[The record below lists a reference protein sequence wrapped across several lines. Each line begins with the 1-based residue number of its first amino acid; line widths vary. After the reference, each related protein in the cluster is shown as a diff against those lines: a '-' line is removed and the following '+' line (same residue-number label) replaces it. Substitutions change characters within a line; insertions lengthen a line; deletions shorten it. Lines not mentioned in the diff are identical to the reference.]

1 MKTRRGV
8 RTRLVAT
15 FIILIAGT
23 VIILGVGAYLFVSSS
38 LRAQL
43 VEDAVDRTT
52 FNLAVLATAW
62 LDGDP
67 TVAEYEASPLANA
80 LALRGDIDVYVDFGD
95 GDPFLSRPSFL
106 GTPDLVSSDLAAI
119 VARGNIGHEWIEVDG
134 RPFLVTAGRRP
145 PAGPDFFFFY
155 PADDIE
161 SGLERLRQALL
172 GGGFVLVL
180 LGAGAG
186 NWAAR
191 QVLRPVRQ
199 ASEAALEMAGGDL
212 TVRLDISSGDEFGAW
227 AEAFN
232 RMAGSLEETISRLED
247 ARGRERRFVADV
259 SHELRTPL
267 TGLVNEAALVKAHLE
282 NLPGDGRRIAELLV
296 NDVARMRRLV
306 DDLLE
311 ISRLESGPQEI
322 HPERIDLREFL
333 RAVIADRLPSARLL
347 GSTGKAIVEVDR
359 RRLERIVG
367 NLLDNARVHAAGREV
382 EVSAEMETDNLVVV
396 VADRGPGVDPTDLDR
411 LFGRFAVGDTSR
423 SGSGS
428 GLGLAIARQHAEQMG
443 GTLRAANRPAGGL
456 NFELHLPTHP
466 DGYPNL
472 TPDRS

>member
-1 MKTRRGV
+1 VKTQRGV

-15 FIILIAGT
+15 FIVLIAGT
-23 VIILGVGAYLFVSSS
+23 VVILGVGAYLFVSSS
-38 LRAQL
+38 LRGQL
-43 VEDAVDRTT
+43 VDDAVDRTT

-67 TVAEYEASPLANA
+67 TAAEYEASPLANA

-95 GDPFLSRPSFL
+95 GDPFLSRPPFL
-106 GTPDLVSSDLAAI
+106 STPDLVSSDLAAI

-155 PADDIE
+155 PSDDIE

-172 GGGFVLVL
+172 AGGLVLIL
-180 LGAGAG
+180 LGAVAG

-212 TVRLDISSGDEFGAW
+212 TVRLDFSSGDEFGAW

-247 ARGRERRFVADV
+247 ARARERRFVADV

-296 NDVARMRRLV
+296 NDVTRMRRLV

-311 ISRLESGPQEI
+311 ISRLESGPQET

-347 GSTGKAIVEVDR
+347 GGMETMPVDVDR
-359 RRLERIVG
+359 RRLERIIG
-367 NLLDNARVHAAGREV
+367 NLLDNARVHAGGREV
-382 EVSAEMETDNLVVV
+382 EVSAEQEPGTIIIV
-396 VADRGPGVDPTDLDR
+396 VADRGPGVDPADLQR
-411 LFGRFAVGDTSR
+411 LFEPFAVGDKSR
-423 SGSGS
+423 SGSGT
-428 GLGLAIARQHAEQMG
+428 GLGLAIAHQHATQMG
-443 GTLRAANRPAGGL
+443 GTLRGAARPGGGL
-456 NFELHLPTHP
+456 TFELWIPV
-466 DGYPNL
+466 
-472 TPDRS
+472 

>member
-1 MKTRRGV
+1 VKTRRGV

-15 FIILIAGT
+15 FILLIAGT
-23 VIILGVGAYLFVSSS
+23 VVILGVGAYLFVSSS
-38 LRAQL
+38 LRGQL
-43 VEDAVDRTT
+43 VEDAVERTN
-52 FNLAVLATAW
+52 FNLAVLATEW

-67 TVAEYEASPLANA
+67 TAAEYEASPLADA

-95 GDPFLSRPSFL
+95 GDPFLSRPVFL
-106 GTPDLVSSDLAAI
+106 STPDLVSSDLAAI

-145 PAGPDFFFFY
+145 PSGPNFFFFH
-155 PADDIE
+155 PADNIE
-161 SGLERLRQALL
+161 NGLERLRQALL
-172 GGGFVLVL
+172 AGGLVLIL

-199 ASEAALEMAGGDL
+199 ASEAALEIAGGDF

-227 AEAFN
+227 ADAFN
-232 RMAGSLEETISRLED
+232 RMAGSLEETINRLED
-247 ARGRERRFVADV
+247 ARARERRFVADV

-296 NDVARMRRLV
+296 KDVARMRSLV

-311 ISRLESGPQEI
+311 ISRLEAGPQET

-333 RAVIADRLPSARLL
+333 KAVIADRLPAARLL
-347 GSTGKAIVEVDR
+347 GGMNEMPVEVDR
-359 RRLERIVG
+359 RRLERIIG
-367 NLLDNARVHAAGREV
+367 NLLDNARVHAAGRDV
-382 EVSAEMETDNLVVV
+382 EVSAEQEPGTIVIV
-396 VADRGPGVDPTDLDR
+396 VADRGPGVDPADLER
-411 LFGRFAVGDTSR
+411 LFEPFAVGDKSR
-423 SGSGS
+423 SGSGT
-428 GLGLAIARQHAEQMG
+428 GLGLAIAHQHATQMG
-443 GTLRAANRPAGGL
+443 GTLRGAARSGGGL
-456 NFELHLPTHP
+456 TFELRIPV
-466 DGYPNL
+466 
-472 TPDRS
+472 

>member
-1 MKTRRGV
+1 MRTRRSV

-23 VIILGVGAYLFVSSS
+23 VIILGVGSYLFVRNS
-38 LRAQL
+38 LRGQL
-43 VEDAVDRTT
+43 VEDAVERTN
-52 FNLAVLATAW
+52 FNLAVLAAEW
-62 LDGDP
+62 LDDDP
-67 TVAEYEASPLANA
+67 TAAEYAASPLADA

-95 GDPFLSRPSFL
+95 GDPFLSRPLFL
-106 GTPDLVSSDLAAI
+106 GTPDLVSSDLVAI
-119 VARGNIGHEWIEVDG
+119 VARGNIAHEWREVDG

-155 PADDIE
+155 PADGIE

-172 GGGFVLVL
+172 AGGTVLIL
-180 LGAGAG
+180 LGALAG

-199 ASEAALEMAGGDL
+199 ASEAALEMAEGDL
-212 TVRLDISSGDEFGAW
+212 TVRLDVSSGDEFGAW
-227 AEAFN
+227 AGAFN

-247 ARGRERRFVADV
+247 ARAREQRFVADV

-282 NLPGDGRRIAELLV
+282 KMPGDGRRVAELLV

-311 ISRLESGPQEI
+311 ISRLEAGPQET

-333 RAVIADRLPSARLL
+333 NAVVADRLPKARLL
-347 GSTGKAIVEVDR
+347 GGNGTMPVDVDR

-367 NLLDNARVHAAGREV
+367 NLLDNARVHAAGRDV
-382 EVSAEMETDNLVVV
+382 EISAEEEPGAIIIV
-396 VADRGPGVDPTDLDR
+396 VADRGPGVDPADLRR
-411 LFGRFAVGDTSR
+411 LFEPFAVGDKSR
-423 SGSGS
+423 SGSGT
-428 GLGLAIARQHAEQMG
+428 GLGLAIAHQHATQMG
-443 GTLRAANRPAGGL
+443 GTLRASLRPGGGL
-456 NFELHLPTHP
+456 TFELRIPA
-466 DGYPNL
+466 
-472 TPDRS
+472 